1 MSNAFALLGADS
13 DADSDSDEEAVFVGG
28 QHQRA
33 LSTTRH
39 PARGATELT
48 DSHHPCSAPCPPPC
62 QPP

>member
-33 LSTTRH
+33 L
-39 PARGATELT
+39 PM
-48 DSHHPCSAPCPPPC
+48 PSAVDTKN
-62 QPP
+62 QNKRRASSD